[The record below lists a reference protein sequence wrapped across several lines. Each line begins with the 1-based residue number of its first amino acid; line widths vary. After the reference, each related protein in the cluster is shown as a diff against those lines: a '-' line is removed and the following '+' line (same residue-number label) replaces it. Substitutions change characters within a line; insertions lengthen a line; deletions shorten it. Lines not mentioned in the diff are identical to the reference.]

1 MRTPTRIPVGR
12 LLQVLAVLALL
23 AIVVN
28 PELRVLIFFVD
39 AVGLELVVLLFA
51 LQARVII
58 ASLATAMHRLT
69 MALCEMTSGIGRSA
83 LAAYPAMVYSCRLH
97 RVLCPI
103 LIGLSYGVRCHA
115 VRRAA

>member
-1 MRTPTRIPVGR
+1 MRTPARIPVGR
-12 LLQVLAVLALL
+12 LLQVFAVLALL

-39 AVGLELVVLLFA
+39 TVGLELVVLLFA

-58 ASLATAMHRLT
+58 APFAPAMHRLT
-69 MALCEMTSGIGRSA
+69 IALCDMTSCIGRSA
-83 LAAYPAMVYSCRLH
+83 IAAYPAKVHSCKLH

-115 VRRAA
+115 VPRAA